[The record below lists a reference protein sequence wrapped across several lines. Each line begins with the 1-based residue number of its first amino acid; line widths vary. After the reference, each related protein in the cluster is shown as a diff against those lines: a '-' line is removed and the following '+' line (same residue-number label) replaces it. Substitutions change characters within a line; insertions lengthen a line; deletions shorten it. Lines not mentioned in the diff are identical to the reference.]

1 MITIVKKCNSFAHLI
16 KSFRLLDNNFWNNLN
31 FNALGTSDLLIFIN
45 MKILD
50 IKLGNY

>member
-1 MITIVKKCNSFAHLI
+1 MITIVKKCNSFARLI
-16 KSFRLLDNNFWNNLN
+16 KSFRHLDNNFWNNLV
-31 FNALGTSDLLIFIN
+31 FNALGTSDLSISIN